1 MIGKRLGGRYEVEQR
16 IGGGGMAV
24 VYKAHDNLLN
34 RTVALKILRSQF
46 GHDDDFIGRFRR
58 EAQAAASLSHPNVVN
73 VYDVGEEDDIQY
85 IVMEYVEGL
94 TLKELITQQGKLQ
107 LDEAIHIAIQICDAL
122 EHAHHNHI
130 IHRDIKPHN
139 ILIGPRRRVKVTD
152 FGIARAV
159 TSATITHTGSVIGSV
174 HYFSPEQARGGISGE
189 KSDIY
194 SLGVV
199 IYEMV
204 TGQVPFSGDSP
215 ISVALKHL
223 QENIVPPRELNPEL
237 PQSVE
242 NVILRALVKD
252 PLHRYQSARDMQ
264 MDLKTCLDPNRLNEP
279 PFVVEHDDEEATR
292 IIPAITPEMM
302 KQMEGRQIEDEDD
315 DDGRP
320 RRDAVTE
327 AKPRKWIKS
336 LAWISFLSAFFVIAL
351 YGFNYLIGI
360 FYVPEVVTPRVERMY
375 LEEAIKVLNEKD
387 LNYVI
392 QERFN
397 DEVPKDM
404 VIRQTPPPSMRV
416 KQKSEITLFVSKG
429 QQEIAMPDLVG
440 LPERHIELQ
449 VEKFAN
455 VKIERKPSNDYAS
468 GIVMNQEPSAGE
480 MVIPSQTNVLIQI
493 STGKQTVLVPDLQG
507 LTVDQAEAALA
518 RAGLKKGRVK
528 LEASYLKEGTIFRQY
543 PFQAGSQASPGAE
556 IELGVSSGFPP
567 DAKVVS
573 EPVLVLLGDQ
583 PSADIMIQVSDARG
597 KEIELVRKTIRQSD
611 TFDVE
616 VVLSPSQD
624 ATITIY
630 KDGSLLEKRNIQ
642 YVDVP

>member
-85 IVMEYVEGL
+85 IVMEYIEGL
-94 TLKELITQQGKLQ
+94 TLKELITQKGKLDLEQ
-107 LDEAIHIAIQICDAL
+107 AIHIAIQICDAL

-139 ILIGPRRRVKVTD
+139 ILIGSRGRVKVTD

-189 KSDIY
+189 KSDLY
-194 SLGVV
+194 SLGIVM
-199 IYEMV
+199 YEML

-223 QENIVPPRELNPEL
+223 QENIKPPREINPDI
-237 PQSVE
+237 PQSIE
-242 NVILRALVKD
+242 NVIMRALVKD
-252 PLHRYQSARDMQ
+252 PLHRYQSAKDMQ
-264 MDLKTCLDPNRLNEP
+264 RDLRTCLNPDRLHEP
-279 PFVVEHDDEEATR
+279 PIVIEQDEDEATR
-292 IIPAITPEMM
+292 VIPAITPEML
-302 KQMEGRQIEDEDD
+302 KQMDSMEGMDD
-315 DDGRP
+315 HEEP
-320 RRDAVTE
+320 ENSQRRETE
-327 AKPRKWIKS
+327 KKPRKWLKS
-336 LAWISFLSAFFVIAL
+336 IAWLSFLSAFFIIAL
-351 YGFNYLIGI
+351 YGFNFLLGI
-360 FYVPEVVTPRVERMY
+360 FYVPEVVTPRVEGMY
-375 LEEAIKVLNEKD
+375 LDEALEVLKEKE
-387 LNYVI
+387 LNHVI

-429 QQEIAMPDLVG
+429 QQQIAMPELVG

-449 VEKFAN
+449 LEKFAN
-455 VKIERKPSNDYAS
+455 VKVERKPSNEYAS
-468 GIVMNQEPSAGE
+468 GIVMNQEPAAGE
-480 MVIPSQTNVLIQI
+480 MVTPSQTNVIITI
-493 STGKQTVLVPDLQG
+493 STGKQTVLMPELIG
-507 LTVDQAEAALA
+507 LPVEQAQALLEKN
-518 RAGLKKGRVK
+518 GLKGKLKPEPSYMKKGTV
-528 LEASYLKEGTIFRQY
+528 FRQY
-543 PFQAGSQASPGAE
+543 PFQPGSQAPPGAE
-556 IELGVSSGFPP
+556 IEMGVSNGFPS
-567 DAKVVS
+567 DAKVIS

-583 PSADIMIQVSDARG
+583 PTADIVIMVSDARG
-597 KEIELVRKTIRQSD
+597 KDIELIRETIRQSD

-616 VVLSPSQD
+616 VVLSPTQD
-624 ATITIY
+624 ATITIH

-642 YVDVP
+642 YSDVP

>member
-85 IVMEYVEGL
+85 IVMEYIEGL
-94 TLKELITQQGKLQ
+94 TLKELITQKGKLDLEQ
-107 LDEAIHIAIQICDAL
+107 AVHIAIQICDAL

-139 ILIGPRRRVKVTD
+139 ILIGSRGRVKVTD

-189 KSDIY
+189 KSDLY
-194 SLGVV
+194 SLGIVM
-199 IYEMV
+199 YEML

-223 QENIVPPRELNPEL
+223 QENIKPPREINPEI
-237 PQSVE
+237 PQSIE
-242 NVILRALVKD
+242 NVIMRALVKD
-252 PLHRYQSARDMQ
+252 PLHRYQSAKDMQ
-264 MDLKTCLDPNRLNEP
+264 RDLRTCLNPERLHEP
-279 PFVVEHDDEEATR
+279 PIVIEQDEDEATR
-292 IIPAITPEMM
+292 VIPAITPEML
-302 KQMEGRQIEDEDD
+302 KQMESQERMDD
-315 DDGRP
+315 DEEP
-320 RRDAVTE
+320 ISNQRRE
-327 AKPRKWIKS
+327 EEKKPRNWLKS
-336 LAWISFLSAFFVIAL
+336 IGWLSFLSAFFIVAL
-351 YGFNYLIGI
+351 YGFNFLLGI
-360 FYVPEVVTPRVERMY
+360 FYVPEVVTPRVEGMY
-375 LEEAIKVLNEKD
+375 LEEAVKVLGEKE
-387 LNYVI
+387 LNHVI

-429 QQEIAMPDLVG
+429 QQQIAMPELVG

-449 VEKFAN
+449 LEKFAN
-455 VKIERKPSNDYAS
+455 VKVERKASNEYAS
-468 GIVMNQEPSAGE
+468 GIVMNQEPAAGE
-480 MVIPSQTNVLIQI
+480 MVTPSQTNVVITI
-493 STGKQTVLVPDLQG
+493 STGKQTVLMPELIG
-507 LTVDQAEAALA
+507 LPVEEAQALLEKN
-518 RAGLKKGRVK
+518 GLKGKLKPEPSYMKKGTV
-528 LEASYLKEGTIFRQY
+528 FRQY
-543 PFQAGSQASPGAE
+543 PFQPGSQAPPGAE
-556 IELGVSSGFPP
+556 IELGVSNGFPA
-567 DAKVVS
+567 DAKVIS

-583 PSADIMIQVSDARG
+583 PSADIVIMVSDARG
-597 KEIELVRKTIRQSD
+597 KDIELIRETIRQSD

-616 VVLSPSQD
+616 VVLSPTQD
-624 ATITIY
+624 ATITIH

-642 YVDVP
+642 YSDVP

>member
-85 IVMEYVEGL
+85 IVMEYIEGL
-94 TLKELITQQGKLQ
+94 TLKELITQKGKLDLEQ
-107 LDEAIHIAIQICDAL
+107 AIHIAIQICDAL

-139 ILIGPRRRVKVTD
+139 ILIGSRGRVKVTD

-189 KSDIY
+189 KSDLY
-194 SLGVV
+194 SLGIVM
-199 IYEMV
+199 YEML

-223 QENIVPPRELNPEL
+223 QENIKPPREINPDI
-237 PQSVE
+237 PQSIE
-242 NVILRALVKD
+242 NVIMRALVKD
-252 PLHRYQSARDMQ
+252 PLHRYQSAKDMQ
-264 MDLKTCLDPNRLNEP
+264 RDLRTCLNPDRLHEP
-279 PFVVEHDDEEATR
+279 PIVIEQDEDEATR
-292 IIPAITPEMM
+292 VIPAITPEML
-302 KQMEGRQIEDEDD
+302 KQMDSMEGMDD
-315 DDGRP
+315 HEEP
-320 RRDAVTE
+320 ENSQRRETE
-327 AKPRKWIKS
+327 KKPRKWLKS
-336 LAWISFLSAFFVIAL
+336 IAWLSFLSAFFIIAL
-351 YGFNYLIGI
+351 YGFNFLLGI
-360 FYVPEVVTPRVERMY
+360 FYVPEVVTPRVEGMY
-375 LEEAIKVLNEKD
+375 LDEALEVLKEKE
-387 LNYVI
+387 LNHVI

-429 QQEIAMPDLVG
+429 QQQIAMPELVG

-449 VEKFAN
+449 LEKFAN
-455 VKIERKPSNDYAS
+455 VKVERKPSNEYAS
-468 GIVMNQEPSAGE
+468 GIVMKQEPAAGE
-480 MVIPSQTNVLIQI
+480 MVTPSQTNVIITI
-493 STGKQTVLVPDLQG
+493 STGKQTVLMPELIG
-507 LTVDQAEAALA
+507 LPVEQAQALLEKN
-518 RAGLKKGRVK
+518 GLKGKLKPEPSYMKKGTV
-528 LEASYLKEGTIFRQY
+528 FRQY
-543 PFQAGSQASPGAE
+543 PFQPGSQAPPGAE
-556 IELGVSSGFPP
+556 IEMGVSNGFPS
-567 DAKVVS
+567 DAKVIS

-583 PSADIMIQVSDARG
+583 PTADIVIMVSDARG
-597 KEIELVRKTIRQSD
+597 KDIELIRETIRQSD

-616 VVLSPSQD
+616 VVLSPTQD
-624 ATITIY
+624 ATITIH

-642 YVDVP
+642 YSDVP

>member
-85 IVMEYVEGL
+85 IVMEYIEGL
-94 TLKELITQQGKLQ
+94 TLKELIIQKGKLDVEQ
-107 LDEAIHIAIQICDAL
+107 AVHIAIQICDAL

-139 ILIGPRRRVKVTD
+139 ILIGSRGRVKVTD

-189 KSDIY
+189 KSDLY
-194 SLGVV
+194 SLGIVL
-199 IYEMV
+199 YEMV

-223 QENIVPPRELNPEL
+223 QENIIPPRELNPDI
-237 PQSVE
+237 PQSLE
-242 NVILRALVKD
+242 NVMLRALVKD
-252 PLHRYQSARDMQ
+252 PLHRYQSAKEMQRD
-264 MDLKTCLDPNRLNEP
+264 LRTCLNPERLNEP
-279 PFVVEHDDEEATR
+279 PLVIEHDDDESTR
-292 IIPAITPEMM
+292 VIPAITPEMM
-302 KQMEGRQIEDEDD
+302 KQMEGKELFDEDD
-315 DDGRP
+315 HRNSH
-320 RRDAVTE
+320 RRE
-327 AKPRKWIKS
+327 GEKEKKPRKWVKS
-336 LAWISFLSAFFVIAL
+336 IAWISFLSAFFIAAL
-351 YGFNYLIGI
+351 YGFNFLIGI
-360 FYVPEVVTPRVERMY
+360 FYVPEVVTPRVEGMY
-375 LEEAIKVLNEKD
+375 LEEAVKVLKQKD
-387 LNYVI
+387 LGYVI

-397 DEVPKDM
+397 DEVPRDM

-429 QQEIAMPDLVG
+429 QQQISMPDLVG

-449 VEKFAN
+449 LEKFSKVN
-455 VKIERKPSNDYAS
+455 IERKPSNEYAT
-468 GIVMNQEPSAGE
+468 GIVMAQEPGAGE
-480 MVIPSQTNVLIQI
+480 MVTPSQTNVLISI
-493 STGKQTVLVPDLQG
+493 SSGKETVLMPELIG
-507 LTVDQAEAALA
+507 LTLEQAESVLVKN
-518 RAGLKKGRVK
+518 GLKKGKVK
-528 LEASYLKEGTIFRQY
+528 LEPSYVKKGIVFRQY
-543 PFQAGSQASPGAE
+543 PFQPGSQASPGAE
-556 IELGVSSGFPP
+556 IELAVSSGFPT
-567 DAKVVS
+567 DAKTVS
-573 EPVLVLLGDQ
+573 EPVLVLLGDH
-583 PSADIMIQVSDARG
+583 PAADILILVTDARG
-597 KEIELVRKTIRQSD
+597 KDIELVRRTIRQSD

-642 YVDVP
+642 YADVP